1 MVQSAAIYPSDES
14 SPYQNAL
21 RPLVQEYVDNRYQ
34 DLGWAESTHHAG
46 RIRKMNTQIAND
58 INSLLD
64 FNINPE
70 FQYQNDQPV
79 VVDAWR
85 EDDLDSGA
93 TISKGRI
100 SFAIQSQNGITIQ
113 SRTKDFTGVSLK
125 DVNRQIEEFLNKNYH
140 HGMKTTEYD
149 CKLNAKINYEPTYDH
164 PDTSKINI
172 NQDKIFSVED
182 LNKAN
187 EKFAEFQESWQQY
200 FHKIHK
206 EYNLSGNIKFNRLCK
221 TGNAADELSEL
232 PEARDQNTQSSR
244 EHHHEK
250 NWADTTFR
258 NMQPIVTETPAT
270 TTTESSPEATKKAT
284 FKRLCEVK
292 RKSPEYQ
299 NECHLKR
306 LTAVKE
312 GRKGARCSF
321 HCFLSTNSDTKE
333 LEVYRVD
340 VSIKSDRRRR

>member
-1 MVQSAAIYPSDES
+1 
-14 SPYQNAL
+14 
-21 RPLVQEYVDNRYQ
+21 
-34 DLGWAESTHHAG
+34 
-46 RIRKMNTQIAND
+46 MNTQNSND

-64 FNINPE
+64 FKINPE

-85 EDDLDSGA
+85 EDDLDSGE

-100 SFAIQSQNGITIQ
+100 MFEITSQNGRTIQ
-113 SRTKDFTGVSLK
+113 SRTKEFTGVSLK
-125 DVNRQIEEFLNKNYH
+125 DVNNQMEEFLHKNYH

-164 PDTSKINI
+164 PDTSKLNI
-172 NQDKIFSVED
+172 NHDKIFSVED

-232 PEARDQNTQSSR
+232 PEATPSRD
-244 EHHHEK
+244 HHHQK
-250 NWADTTFR
+250 SNWADTTFR
-258 NMQPIVTETPAT
+258 NMQPIVTEAPT
-270 TTTESSPEATKKAT
+270 TTTEASPEAIKKAT
-284 FKRLCEVK
+284 FKRLCEG
-292 RKSPEYQ
+292 EFQ
-299 NECHLKR
+299 TIHL
-306 LTAVKE
+306 
-312 GRKGARCSF
+312 
-321 HCFLSTNSDTKE
+321 
-333 LEVYRVD
+333 
-340 VSIKSDRRRR
+340 I